1 MILENFPSY
10 SPHDFVFKIAKSR
23 EDLDGFFKV
32 RRDIFCEEQGIFAG
46 DDRDLF
52 DESMIPIVCKTLIA
66 GMEDSVAGVVRIDER
81 KPGVWYGSRLGVAKE
96 FRRIRHFS
104 PGVAVR
110 NLQPCYHGLGALG
123 AGLIYKA
130 VSTANA
136 LGCHEFLATVQHQN
150 ARFFQR
156 LHWEPL
162 EEISLH
168 GIPHVKMRADLSHYQ
183 AASRVA

>member
-1 MILENFPSY
+1 MILERFPTFC
-10 SPHDFVFKIAKSR
+10 PHDFVFKIAKSPA
-23 EDLDGFFKV
+23 DLAGFFSV
-32 RRDIFCEEQGIFAG
+32 RREIFCEEQAIFTG
-46 DDRDLF
+46 DDRDIF
-52 DESMIPIVCKTLIA
+52 DEKMIPIVCKTLIA
-66 GMEDSVAGVVRIDER
+66 GMEDSVAGVVRINEW
-81 KPGVWYGSRLGVAKE
+81 KPGHWQGSRLGVSMD

-130 VSTANA
+130 VSTATA
-136 LGCHEFLATVQHQN
+136 LGCQEFLATVQHQN

-162 EEISLH
+162 EELMLH
-168 GIPHVKMRADLSHYQ
+168 GILHVRMRADLAYYH
-183 AASRVA
+183 AAARVA